1 MVDFAKALADL
12 KSAPGYVT
20 PEKPKVFAS
29 GPIKLFRKHR
39 STGEVTQSEGTYTIG
54 LYEPISGPPW
64 TSFRLEGGPTGYES
78 FVLVDD
84 KGPHI
89 STINSVLNSPYWSA
103 CAGTTDRWDECRVHR
118 NEMRR
123 VLIPWIEAAGFEGAC
138 TFCGSSQG
146 VLAEDPLLL
155 KRADRFEMN
164 FTCCDCHGV
173 KDKAA
178 HASV

>member
-1 MVDFAKALADL
+1 
-12 KSAPGYVT
+12 
-20 PEKPKVFAS
+20 
-29 GPIKLFRKHR
+29 
-39 STGEVTQSEGTYTIG
+39 
-54 LYEPISGPPW
+54 
-64 TSFRLEGGPTGYES
+64 
-78 FVLVDD
+78 
-84 KGPHI
+84 
-89 STINSVLNSPYWSA
+89 
-103 CAGTTDRWDECRVHR
+103 
-118 NEMRR
+118 MRR